1 MCDKAVNICPFVS
14 DSVPNRY
21 MMQMLSNKIFSLDFF
36 MLKYC
41 PDKYNIQKNVLQV
54 RWFLTAISKFVPDW
68 FIANKMTEKLECA
81 VLSNDYIFF
90 GDLDSD
96 FITFFSEDIGLK
108 SITLDNINLHDKYFD
123 HSDPD

>member
-1 MCDKAVNICPFVS
+1 
-14 DSVPNRY
+14 
-21 MMQMLSNKIFSLDFF
+21 
-36 MLKYC
+36 
-41 PDKYNIQKNVLQV
+41 
-54 RWFLTAISKFVPDW
+54 
-68 FIANKMTEKLECA
+68 MTEKLECA